1 MVSLRSCSV
10 GDPTVGPAQSTA
22 AVSGRPRRPV
32 AHRYLGPVSRS
43 PAVFSLSGVLLVMGL
58 AASLVAP
65 ATSLE
70 PGGSGWTAGH
80 LVPANRAPSTEDRF
94 PTDRIASAR
103 RALATTSEGL
113 AGAGAPF
120 WHAAGFTGAG
130 VKVAIL
136 DVGFNGLDDVPVD
149 DLPADVLEMAFD
161 SDGIIDRLTDHGT
174 QMAEI
179 VHDVAPD
186 AELVAVTFG
195 DEKFAEAVAWLE
207 FTGVD
212 VVSFSMEWTDGP
224 LDGTH
229 WTAPIIQASIDA
241 GITWVVAAGNSA
253 DKHHNGTTMDVDG
266 DGWIEVTSG
275 GIEHNG
281 FMINPGDTAEISLS
295 WNDPATDLDLCLFDM
310 EVLEDDGQPT
320 QIECTEN
327 RQGFGELATEILTL
341 ANKTGERHRYS
352 YGLTRRSGPETTYE
366 ARTWATSSLEFANP
380 AASIGVPGNMADVI
394 TVGAVNW
401 ETEQLQPY
409 SAWGPNHM
417 GDRKPEVV
425 GPDLVATSAWVGVDN
440 AGTSYAAPHVAGMVA
455 LILGA
460 APDLTPAGVKARITD
475 RASRADDPDYKHGWG
490 VVRLGSLPSPIT
502 AIRGHWAETAI
513 GWAFTAGITDHC
525 PTLEELTCPELA
537 VTRDEMAR
545 FLWRFRSLPLATVS
559 AVFDDVPA
567 DATYGPAVDWL
578 AETGITKGCTA
589 TTYCPDGTVTR
600 AEMAAF
606 LWRLEGSPEGSTP
619 ANFSDVFADSF
630 ADPAINWLLASGT
643 TTGCTQ
649 WSYCPQGLVT
659 RAEMFTFLNRQT
671 TTP

>member
-1 MVSLRSCSV
+1 ML
-10 GDPTVGPAQSTA
+10 AI
-22 AVSGRPRRPV
+22 
-32 AHRYLGPVSRS
+32 
-43 PAVFSLSGVLLVMGL
+43 GL
-58 AASLVAP
+58 AGSLVTP
-65 ATSLE
+65 AAGLE

-80 LVPANRAPSTEDRF
+80 LLTADRVPSTGDRS

-103 RALATTSEGL
+103 RVLATTSEGL
-113 AGAGAPF
+113 AGAGVPV

-136 DVGFNGLDDVPVD
+136 DVGFASLDDVPAD
-149 DLPADVLEMAFD
+149 DLPADVVEMAFD

-186 AELVAVTFG
+186 ADLVAVTFA
-195 DEKFAEAVAWLE
+195 DNRFAEMVAWLE

-241 GITWVVAAGNSA
+241 GVTWVVAAGNSA

-295 WNDPATDLDLCLFDM
+295 WNSPATDLDLCLFDM
-310 EVLEDDGQPT
+310 ELRTGDGQPT

-327 RQGFGELATEILTL
+327 PQGSGQLATEILTL
-341 ANKTGERHRYS
+341 ANKTAARHQYS

-366 ARTWATSSLEFANP
+366 VRTWATSSLQFANP

-394 TVGAVNW
+394 TVGAVHW
-401 ETEQLQPY
+401 ETERLQPY

-425 GPDLVATSAWVGVDN
+425 GPDRIATSAWAGIDN
-440 AGTSYAAPHVAGMVA
+440 EGTSYAAPHVAGMVA
-455 LILGA
+455 LIRGA
-460 APDLTPAGVKARITD
+460 APGLTPGQVKDRLTS

-490 VVRLGSLPSPIT
+490 VVRLGILPSSIT
-502 AIRGHWAETAI
+502 AIRGHWAEEAVD
-513 GWAFTAGITDHC
+513 WAFTTGITDGC
-525 PTLEELTCPELA
+525 PTLGELTCPELV
-537 VTRDEMAR
+537 VTRDEMAQ
-545 FLWRFRSLPLATVS
+545 FLWRFREMPAASIVAP
-559 AVFDDVPA
+559 FDDVSTEA
-567 DATYGPAVDWL
+567 SYGLAVDWL
-578 AETGITKGCTA
+578 AEAEITLGCTP
-589 TTYCPDGTVTR
+589 TTYCPEGTVTR

-606 LWRLEGSPEGSTP
+606 LWRLEGSPVGSAT
-619 ANFSDVFADSF
+619 AGFADVPVGFF
-630 ADPAINWLLASGT
+630 AEPAIDWLLASGT
-643 TTGCTQ
+643 TVGCT
-649 WSYCPQGLVT
+649 SSTYCPEELVT
-659 RAEMFTFLNRQT
+659 RAEMFTFLQRLET
-671 TTP
+671 AAT